1 MCYIFFNCLTFF
13 HVQLSGSGSNSE
25 WLMKISATCSVLLKK
40 IKTRMSH
47 LLKAEKVRKKTS
59 VSESS
64 PLKRRQTALWT
75 SSSSEVA
82 PLLTPSDAPSDGSLD
97 KLQLWRSASPD
108 TVWCAVRRLSGQ
120 APALKQRLS
129 WHRQAAAVR
138 LIDLAGQF

>member
-1 MCYIFFNCLTFF
+1 
-13 HVQLSGSGSNSE
+13 
-25 WLMKISATCSVLLKK
+25 
-40 IKTRMSH
+40 MSH

-97 KLQLWRSASPD
+97 KLQLWSSASPD
-108 TVWCAVRRLSGQ
+108 IDRR
-120 APALKQRLS
+120 
-129 WHRQAAAVR
+129 RQSAWSTLPDSSNQNITKKANKKSS
-138 LIDLAGQF
+138 LLEP